1 MTRGPRPIWK
11 SAAGITSGRRH
22 KPRTKESGVTCQGKG
37 GCGTRVGIHAREPS
51 CPSEIVSQALEV
63 HGHVRSHS
71 GPMEEDLVG
80 PGHRAAVQDKSK
92 KVKASQDNK
101 S

>member
-1 MTRGPRPIWK
+1 MGFR
-11 SAAGITSGRRH
+11 
-22 KPRTKESGVTCQGKG
+22 
-37 GCGTRVGIHAREPS
+37 AREPS
-51 CPSEIVSQALEV
+51 CPSETVSQALEV

-101 S
+101 SWHLLSAYYMEKALLLPYPFYR